1 MPAASYWPM
10 PTLLAPLLM
19 GLSAW
24 LPNAAVAAAKEP
36 DLASV
41 NAAIA
46 RYQTSYGDILSDIS
60 CDAPT
65 ITARTLMCD
74 ASYEN
79 DDLLWKMGRLDDMA
93 WVYAY
98 ENGTKR
104 EVDHDDPPRD
114 KAFLKER
121 DACRNVQC
129 VKAVLMRHTD
139 ESLGGES
146 PYHAR

>member
-1 MPAASYWPM
+1 M
-10 PTLLAPLLM
+10 PTLLTTLLM

-24 LPNAAVAAAKEP
+24 LPTPAIAAAKQP

-46 RYQTSYGDILSDIS
+46 RYKTSYGDILSDIS
-60 CDAPT
+60 CDAPK
-65 ITARTLMCD
+65 ITAQTLMCN
-74 ASYEN
+74 ASYEK

-114 KAFLKER
+114 TAFIKER
-121 DACRNVQC
+121 DACRDVQC
-129 VKAVLMRHTD
+129 VKAVLVRHTND
-139 ESLGGES
+139 SLGGES
-146 PYHAR
+146 PYYAH